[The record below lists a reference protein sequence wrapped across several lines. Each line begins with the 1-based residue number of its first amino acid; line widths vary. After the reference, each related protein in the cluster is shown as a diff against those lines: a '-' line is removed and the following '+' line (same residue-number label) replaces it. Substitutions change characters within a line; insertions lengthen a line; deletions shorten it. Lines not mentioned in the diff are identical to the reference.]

1 MSGTTEEFS
10 RVKTCALLK
19 DGGWNL
25 TDGMSVRFDHLSR
38 WLAGARRL
46 SITHIVDLQGGTEG
60 DVA

>member
-19 DGGWNL
+19 DGGRNL

-38 WLAGARRL
+38 WLAGARRTVTRPA
-46 SITHIVDLQGGTEG
+46 IGPDER
-60 DVA
+60 